1 MRETLK
7 AEVEKIGVTLS
18 EDELNKFQIFHDAL
32 LEYNAVMN
40 LTAIKDEY
48 EIIVKHYV
56 DSLTLGETG
65 FLKDGA
71 SVIDIG
77 AGAGFPS
84 VPNAIVHKNVRF
96 TMLDS
101 LNKRVSFLN
110 EVISRTG
117 LENASAIHQRA
128 EDAGRN
134 KLYREKFDVA
144 AARAVADL
152 AVLSEYALPFV
163 RVGGVFL
170 AMKGTAP
177 DGEIRNAKKAVSLLG
192 GKIEDVR
199 EVKIDSLN
207 LNHTIAVVRKIKETA
222 SKYPRKAGTPSKN
235 PL

>member
-1 MRETLK
+1 MKDILNAGF
-7 AEVEKIGVTLS
+7 AELGIEPDGQAEDRLEKYY
-18 EDELNKFQIFHDAL
+18 DL
-32 LEYNAVMN
+32 LTEYNAVMN